1 VSPETERCLTAGAVL
16 LAYAAFCGFIVWRRR
31 RRRAPGLSTLPSR
44 QAPVL
49 VAYASQTGFAEEIA
63 RRSAES
69 LQEGGV
75 PARLARLETLDADTL
90 AVAGRAVFIVSTT
103 GEGDAPDHAARF
115 VRRVM
120 GRKAALT
127 GLDYGLLALGDSSYA
142 HYCAFGRQLD
152 AWLQT
157 QGATPLFD
165 RVEVDDADGGALR
178 RWQHHLGKIAGASET
193 PDWAPARFAEWRLIE
208 RRRLNPGSPGGP
220 AFHLALEPMEGGPKG
235 GPEGGIEWQ
244 AGDIAEIG
252 PRNAREALDRFPPY
266 FLEALRDRRLPDDP
280 AELAGLSPE
289 QARGRQKP
297 LPHREYSIASLPSE
311 GRLELLVRQARHP
324 DGRLGIGSGWLTEYA
339 PMGSP
344 IALRVR
350 SNRSFHPPE
359 DDRPMILIGNGTGI
373 AGLRVHLKARAAA
386 GRHLNWLVFGERT
399 RAQDFFYRAEVE
411 GWLADGVLARLDL
424 AFSRDQ
430 EERLYVQDRL
440 REAADTLREW
450 TAEGAAIYVCGS
462 LKGMSTGVHAALVA
476 ALGHESLERLA
487 EKGLYRRDVY

>member
-1 VSPETERCLTAGAVL
+1 MSPELERYLTAAAVL
-16 LAYAAFCGFIVWRRR
+16 LAYAAFCGFIAWRRR
-31 RRRAPGLSTLPSR
+31 RRRAPGLAMVATS
-44 QAPVL
+44 QEPVL

-75 PARLARLETLDADTL
+75 PARLAPLETLDADIL
-90 AVAGRAVFIVSTT
+90 AVAGRAVFVVSTT

-120 GRKAALT
+120 GRKAVLT

-142 HYCAFGRQLD
+142 RYCAFGRQLD

-178 RWQHHLGKIAGASET
+178 HWQYHLGKIAGTSET
-193 PDWAPARFAEWRLIE
+193 PDWTPARFAEWRLIE
-208 RRRLNPGSPGGP
+208 RRLLNPGSPGGP
-220 AFHLALEPMEGGPKG
+220 AFHLALEPMEGGPK
-235 GPEGGIEWQ
+235 EGIEWQ

-252 PRNAREALDRFPPY
+252 PRNARAALDRFPPY
-266 FLEALRDRRLPDDP
+266 FLEALRDRMLPDDP
-280 AELAGLSPE
+280 AELAGLTPE
-289 QARGRQKP
+289 QARERQKP
-297 LPHREYSIASLPSE
+297 LPHREYSIASLASE
-311 GRLELLVRQARHP
+311 GRLELVVRQARHP
-324 DGRLGIGSGWLTEYA
+324 DGRLGIGSGWLTEHA

-359 DDRPMILIGNGTGI
+359 DDRPMILVGNGTGI
-373 AGLRVHLKARAAA
+373 AGLRAHLKARAAA
-386 GRHLNWLVFGERT
+386 RRRRNWLVFGERT
-399 RAQDFFYRAEVE
+399 RIKDFLYREEIE
-411 GWLADGVLARLDL
+411 GWLAEGVLARLDL

-430 EERLYVQDRL
+430 GTCLYVQDRL
-440 REAADTLREW
+440 REAADTLRDW
-450 TAEGAAIYVCGS
+450 AAEGAAIYVCGS
-462 LKGMSTGVHAALVA
+462 LEGMSAGVHAALVE
-476 ALGHESLERLA
+476 ALGHEALERMA
-487 EKGLYRRDVY
+487 EEGLYRRDVY